1 MAVIL
6 MCGPSGSGKSTFA
19 RRLEE
24 QGWTRLSFDVETWR
38 HDVSSLPAPPELL
51 ARIETELIGRLT
63 DAVAAGE
70 DVVLDYSFATRELR
84 DRYRGLVADLGVT
97 AETVYLPVDGD
108 LAVQRVRTRHDAGPD
123 DYRLDDVTVLAH
135 VDGFEAPTFAEHPLR
150 VVDGDVTVR
159 HAGAADVPRL
169 MEFWEGSAEN
179 AARPQ
184 DSVALVEALLAR
196 DPAAI
201 LVAELEGR
209 LVGSVIAG
217 WDGWRAHLYR
227 LAVAPEA
234 RGRGLARHLL
244 GHAEDRLR
252 ALGAT
257 RFDAMVLDG
266 NDAGARLWRSAGYA
280 PQGEWSRWVK
290 PVGPA

>member
-24 QGWTRLSFDVETWR
+24 AGWTRLSFDVETWR
-38 HDVSSLPAPPELL
+38 HDVTSLPAPPELL
-51 ARIETELIGRLT
+51 DQIETELVGRLT

-84 DRYRGLVADLGVT
+84 DRYRGLVAGLGVT
-97 AETVYLPVDGD
+97 AETVYLPVEGD
-108 LAVQRVRTRHDAGPD
+108 LAVQRVRARHDAGPD
-123 DYRLDDVTVLAH
+123 DYRLDDGAVLAH

-159 HAGAADVPRL
+159 HAGAADVPGL

-184 DSVALVEALLAR
+184 DSVALVEALVDR

-234 RGRGLARHLL
+234 RGRGLARRLL

-257 RFDAMVLDG
+257 RFDAMVLDE
-266 NDAGARLWRSAGYA
+266 NAAGAGLWRSAGYA

>member
-6 MCGPSGSGKSTFA
+6 MCGPSGSGKSTVA

-24 QGWTRLSFDVETWR
+24 SGWTRLCFDVETWR
-38 HDVSSLPAPPELL
+38 HDVTSLPAPRELL
-51 ARIETELIGRLT
+51 AQIETELLGRLAST
-63 DAVAAGE
+63 VNAGE
-70 DVVLDYSFATRELR
+70 DVVLDYSFATRGLR
-84 DRYRGLVADLGVT
+84 DRYRAVVADLGVT
-97 AETVYLPVDGD
+97 AETVYLPVDRD
-108 LAVQRVRTRHDAGPD
+108 VALERVRGRHDEGPD
-123 DYRLDDVTVLAH
+123 DYWLDDATVLAH
-135 VDGFEAPTFAEHPLR
+135 VDGFEPPTFAEHPLR
-150 VVDGDVTVR
+150 VIDGDVTVR
-159 HAGAADVPRL
+159 HAGAGDVGAL

-184 DSVALVEALLAR
+184 DSAALVEALVGR

-201 LVAELEGR
+201 LVAVLQGR
-209 LVGSVIAG
+209 IVGSVIAG

-234 RGRGLARHLL
+234 RGRGLARRLL

-252 ALGAT
+252 SLGAT
-257 RFDAMVLDG
+257 RFDAMVLDD
-266 NDAGARLWRSAGYA
+266 NEAGAALWRSAEYA

-290 PVGPA
+290 PA

>member
-6 MCGPSGSGKSTFA
+6 MCGPSGAGKSTFA
-19 RRLEE
+19 RKLEHS
-24 QGWTRLSFDVETWR
+24 GWTRLSFDVETWR
-38 HDVSSLPAPPELL
+38 HDVTSLPAPRELL
-51 ARIETELIGRLT
+51 AQIDTELLGRLV
-63 DAVAAGE
+63 DAVRSGE
-70 DVVLDYSFATRELR
+70 DVVLDYSFATRDLR
-84 DRYRGLVADLGVT
+84 DRYRALVADLGAT
-97 AETVYLPVDGD
+97 AETVYLPVERDVA
-108 LAVQRVRTRHDAGPD
+108 LERVRGRHDEGPD
-123 DYRLDDVTVLAH
+123 DYRLDDDTVLAH
-135 VDGFEAPTFAEHPLR
+135 VDGFEPPTFAEHPLR

-159 HAGAADVPRL
+159 HADARDVAAL

-184 DSVALVEALLAR
+184 DSAALVEALVDR
-196 DPAAI
+196 DPAAV
-201 LVAELEGR
+201 LVADLHGR
-209 LVGSVIAG
+209 IVGSVIAG

-234 RGRGLARHLL
+234 RGGGLARRLL

-257 RFDAMVLDG
+257 RFDAMVLDE
-266 NDAGARLWRSAGYA
+266 NEAGAALWRAAGYV

-290 PVGPA
+290 PAGPA